1 MTSGWVIEPYCY
13 KEKLLTQVTY
23 LVQVG
28 VVVGGVKHDVYI
40 EQVDMGEVSATQ
52 DVNHQ

>member
-1 MTSGWVIEPYCY
+1 MTSGWVIEPYRY

-28 VVVGGVKHDVYI
+28 VVVGGVKHDV
-40 EQVDMGEVSATQ
+40 
-52 DVNHQ
+52 H